1 MENEDYKKSFIKVI
15 KLLAQELDDR
25 AEEISEDI
33 VNGTSNIA
41 EYKLQICLVE
51 NGIYIFKHQIPAIRV
66 EKEFYPNIKNVE
78 LFYYGKSN
86 CDD

>member
-33 VNGTSNIA
+33 VNGASNIA
-41 EYKLQICLVE
+41 EYKLQIGLVE
-51 NGIYIFKHQIPAIRV
+51 DGMYIFKHQIPTIRV
-66 EKEFYPNIKNVE
+66 EKEFYPVQERIEDFLRK
-78 LFYYGKSN
+78 
-86 CDD
+86 D